1 MITYIEIDGFK
12 TFHQFKTELGPFV
25 LVAGANGSGKSN
37 LFDVF
42 RLLSRLTETDLKT
55 AFNEQR
61 GSATELFTQF
71 PDGTTAQ
78 EMKFLVDM
86 LVNKTVKDKWGGETT
101 LKYTRLRYK
110 LHIKQEK
117 NDRGIEQLYIKQESL
132 NKIDTNKDEWI
143 KKYILNKHQKKW
155 KPKVVVGEGRHSYI
169 STSLE
174 TEQLKIQIHQD
185 GKREGKVI
193 PANATEQT
201 ILSSINSID
210 FPHAFA
216 AQQEMKNWR
225 FLQLNPTK
233 LREPSSRRFAHDTI
247 TTDGRNLAAAL
258 HRIKRTD
265 NWALQDISSELN
277 NLLPTFTNIDVVEDL
292 ARDQFVVTAKT
303 EDNRTFSAGVLSEGT
318 LRLLALCTLKYDVKH
333 SGLLCFEE
341 PENGIHP
348 YRIKYMVQLLQD
360 LSTDFND
367 DEVSPHFP
375 LRQVITNTHS
385 PILLGKVMEQNHNYV
400 ILFAF
405 LATLILPEMKAK
417 MTITKVKKVVNE
429 LKLNHLGED
438 PIALSKVVQYLQIG
452 DFKEVTNHL
461 TKNS

>member
-78 EMKFLVDM
+78 EMKFLVEM
-86 LVNKTVKDKWGGETT
+86 LVNKTIKDKWGGVAH
-101 LKYTRLRYK
+101 LKYTRLCYE
-110 LHIKQEK
+110 LHIKKEK
-117 NDRGIEQLYIKQESL
+117 NDSGIEQLLIKHESL
-132 NKIDTNKDEWI
+132 NKIDANKDEWI
-143 KKYILNKHQKKW
+143 EKYIPKHQLNEW
-155 KPKVVVGEGRHSYI
+155 RPKVTTGKRVTSYI
-169 STSLE
+169 STSQNKK
-174 TEQLKIQIHQD
+174 QLKIQIHQD
-185 GKREGKVI
+185 GKREGKSILADVL
-193 PANATEQT
+193 EQT
-201 ILSSINSID
+201 SLSNINSVD
-210 FPHAFA
+210 FPHIFA

-225 FLQLNPTK
+225 FLQLNPIK

-265 NWALQDISSELN
+265 DWALQDISSELN
-277 NLLPTFTNIDVVEDL
+277 NLLPTFTNINVIEDL
-292 ARDQFVVTAKT
+292 ARDQFVVMAKT

-333 SGLLCFEE
+333 SGVLCFEE

-348 YRIKYMVQLLQD
+348 YRLKYMVQLLQD
-360 LSTDFND
+360 LSTNFD
-367 DEVSPHFP
+367 DEVSSHFP

-385 PILLGKVMEQNHNYV
+385 PILLGKVMEENHNYV

-405 LATLILPEMKAK
+405 LATLMLPEMKAK
-417 MTITKVKKVVNE
+417 MTITKVKRVVKE
-429 LKLNHLGED
+429 LNLRHMGED
-438 PIALSKVVQYLQIG
+438 PIAKSEVIQYLQIG
-452 DFKEVTNHL
+452 DFKEVTNNL
-461 TKNS
+461 TKRS